1 MEEDVS
7 GYSENNFRSKN
18 PVLFND
24 VKCPLAFSYWTFS
37 EQLCT
42 GSAPLNLCNHQLI
55 RWQTRTLN
63 AHSECTQL
71 NVAKGLRS
79 SCLHS
84 CRNCNVHKM
93 ECLESV
99 WTNCSSFLDGFK
111 EGRTLRETIPAISP
125 AGWKKTHSV
134 KEISFKTKLILRTQF
149 QSKNFH
155 CFQIFFNEPHMVLGV
170 YWESS

>member
-1 MEEDVS
+1 MSSCIYILD
-7 GYSENNFRSKN
+7 
-18 PVLFND
+18 LFWAVMHRLSFTEFVQSPAHTVAN
-24 VKCPLAFSYWTFS
+24 T
-37 EQLCT
+37 
-42 GSAPLNLCNHQLI
+42 
-55 RWQTRTLN
+55 
-63 AHSECTQL
+63 HSECTQL
-71 NVAKGLRS
+71 SVAKGLRS
-79 SCLHS
+79 SCLYS

-111 EGRTLRETIPAISP
+111 ERRTLRETIPAISP

-134 KEISFKTKLILRTQF
+134 KEISFKTKLILRTRF
-149 QSKNFH
+149 QSKKFH